1 MTQGNIQFKTLY
13 KAIYNAARAKCLSG
27 YQDDVEHIK
36 MAREAACV
44 AVTNRTRLTA
54 ISDYKLLR
62 YDELKQV
69 LSYLQK
75 GELPASEF
83 PVKSYATESQKKKL
97 RQIAIE
103 CALVYCDFSSCN
115 IVVKTTGEIISGES
129 VRSQARQDW
138 NSRVLTG
145 TLYKHMHS
153 EWVHP
158 KMHTMLKEGE
168 YRYVSGLPKTL
179 YYFKWDELLFDE
191 AIYLIQRFQK
201 IYNESTARNA
211 DANVMRK
218 IFSLN

>member
-1 MTQGNIQFKTLY
+1 MAKGDIQFKTLY

-27 YQDDVEHIK
+27 FENDVEHIK

-44 AVTNRTRLTA
+44 AVTTRTRVTA
-54 ISDYKLLR
+54 ISDYKKLR
-62 YDELKQV
+62 HQELKQV
-69 LSYLQK
+69 LLYLQK

-103 CALVYCDFSSCN
+103 CALIYCDFSGCN
-115 IVVKTTGEIISGES
+115 IVNKTTGEIISGEP
-129 VRSQARQDW
+129 ARNMARTDW

-158 KMHTMLKEGE
+158 KMHTMLQEGSF
-168 YRYVSGLPKTL
+168 RYISGLPKTL

-201 IYNESTARNA
+201 IHNESVARNA
-211 DANVMRK
+211 DSAAMRK